1 MTIAFIGAGNMAGSL
16 IRGLQSSGTPA
27 KNIIAAD
34 PAQTQ
39 LDALASLGI
48 QTTTDNAVAV
58 ESADIVVLAIKPQI
72 TGDVL
77 QQLPSLRRHQL
88 VISIV
93 AGIDMRSLQTGCQMN
108 NLSYAACR
116 THRLCWVLVSPDCS
130 PMLQ

>member
-48 QTTTDNAVAV
+48 QDN
-58 ESADIVVLAIKPQI
+58 DGQF
-72 TGDVL
+72 
-77 QQLPSLRRHQL
+77 LRR
-88 VISIV
+88 
-93 AGIDMRSLQTGCQMN
+93 
-108 NLSYAACR
+108 
-116 THRLCWVLVSPDCS
+116 
-130 PMLQ
+130 